1 MEIDKSRLL
10 KLEALSKLELDDAK
24 RDEIKEQLS
33 EIVGF
38 VENLNS
44 LDTSHIEATSTT
56 LEGGTPFREDIPK
69 DSGIASAV
77 LKSSPKS
84 EDGFFVVPKII
95 E

>member
-1 MEIDKSRLL
+1 MEIDRSRLL
-10 KLEALSKLELDDAK
+10 KLEALSKLELDESK
-24 RDEIKEQLS
+24 RDEITEQLS

-56 LEGGTPFREDIPK
+56 LEGGTPFREDRPIDADIK
-69 DSGIASAV
+69 QSV
-77 LKSSPKS
+77 LKHSPKS

>member
-1 MEIDKSRLL
+1 MEIDRSKLL

-56 LEGGTPFREDIPK
+56 LEGGTPFREDTPK
-69 DSGIASAV
+69 ESGIASTV
-77 LKSSPKS
+77 LENSPKS
-84 EDGFFVVPKII
+84 QDGFFVVPKII